1 MYIAMY
7 SSDMTNQSF
16 LKTNSIA
23 IHIATIHN

>member
-1 MYIAMY
+1 MIMAMY

-16 LKTNSIA
+16 FKTTSIA